1 MAIIAEIEKGIGV
14 HGLWKAHLKRAIETG
29 KFDASIDTIRKDDHC
44 DFGKWLYG
52 STLSDIDKASNSYK
66 TVRDLHEEFHRTAA
80 KIVDLALSGR
90 KDEASKMIS
99 HNGEYAL
106 ISSKLTAKMMEWKK
120 SLT

>member
-1 MAIIAEIEKGIGV
+1 MADIAEIEKGIGV
-14 HGLWKAHLKRAIETG
+14 HGMWKARLRRAIETG
-29 KFDASIDTIRKDDHC
+29 KFDASIDTIRKDNHC

-80 KIVDLALSGR
+80 KIVDLALSGK

-99 HNGEYAL
+99 HDGEYAL
-106 ISSKLTAKMMEWKK
+106 ISSILTAKMMEWKK

>member
-14 HGLWKAHLKRAIETG
+14 HGMWKAHLRRAIETG
-29 KFDASIDTIRKDDHC
+29 KFDTSVETVRKDNNC

-52 STLSDIDKASNSYK
+52 STLSPIDKASNSYK
-66 TVRDLHEEFHRTAA
+66 TVRDLHAEFHRTAA
-80 KIVDLALSGR
+80 KIVDLALSGK
-90 KDEASKMIS
+90 KDEASKMMS
-99 HNGEYAL
+99 LDGEYAL